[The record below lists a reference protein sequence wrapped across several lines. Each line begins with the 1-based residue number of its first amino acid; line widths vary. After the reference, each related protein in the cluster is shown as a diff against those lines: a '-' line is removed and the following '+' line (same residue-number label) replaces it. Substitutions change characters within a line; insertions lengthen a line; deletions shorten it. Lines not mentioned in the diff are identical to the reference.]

1 MDPLQ
6 KAKNRSLV
14 AADVKSDDWN
24 ILHTD
29 WRNPQALTQ
38 NGATSYEFYQD
49 TTKNTNTWCEQN
61 CIKIVLDTNINEGH
75 EDKHTW

>member
-6 KAKNRSLV
+6 KARNRSLV

-29 WRNPQALTQ
+29 WRSPQALTQ

-49 TTKNTNTWCEQN
+49 TTK
-61 CIKIVLDTNINEGH
+61 H
-75 EDKHTW
+75 KHLM